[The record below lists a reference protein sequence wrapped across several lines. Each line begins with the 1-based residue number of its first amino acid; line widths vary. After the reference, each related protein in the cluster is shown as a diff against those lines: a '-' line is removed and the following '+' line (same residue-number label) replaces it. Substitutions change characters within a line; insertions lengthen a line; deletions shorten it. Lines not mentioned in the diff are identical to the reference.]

1 MKNITVVGFSKEWER
16 QDEKEEKSQPSHTQY
31 YSGSKSGMNNLVL
44 WELFHK
50 MIRQLKTRTP
60 QEPKNAPCFQGGHS
74 CCKLVCAPTS

>member
-1 MKNITVVGFSKEWER
+1 MVLMKNITVVGSGFSKAKEWER

-50 MIRQLKTRTP
+50 MIRQLKT
-60 QEPKNAPCFQGGHS
+60 
-74 CCKLVCAPTS
+74 